1 MSIIKFMQFVSLS
14 GLAQEHILRH
24 PDTEERFYSLKFL
37 LNYAYEELF
46 LHFIA
51 FLQQLRAL
59 KYNIKTLLTADAVT
73 VKVDPMHCL
82 FSKDLCSSFGNSR
95 SFRPPLVP
103 LSDFHYTQAEQ
114 VHGSSFRVLPHSIL
128 VCFRL
133 FIMVYPHCNAMR
145 LCHGEVC
152 EEWEPSNHS

>member
-1 MSIIKFMQFVSLS
+1 M
-14 GLAQEHILRH
+14 
-24 PDTEERFYSLKFL
+24 KFL
-37 LNYAYEELF
+37 LNYAYEEHF

-82 FSKDLCSSFGNSR
+82 FSKDLCSSFGNR
-95 SFRPPLVP
+95 RALDLHWFLCQTLITHKPE
-103 LSDFHYTQAEQ
+103 QA
-114 VHGSSFRVLPHSIL
+114 HGSSFRVLPHSIL

-133 FIMVYPHCNAMR
+133 FFMVYPHCNAMR

-152 EEWEPSNHS
+152 EEWEPSNQL